1 MKDSLKKLLKILS
14 VVIIVAAVGIT
25 IFGSSFKNGL
35 SDTPANNSKVSSES
49 ISSSDKPA
57 DTSGLSDAKVS
68 IIAVGDDLLHL
79 SLIESMGK
87 DAEGHYDFHQIFTGV
102 KTDVESAD
110 LAIINQETILG
121 GEELGLSGYPCF
133 NSPWSA
139 GDALVDTG
147 FDVVLGASN
156 HALDKGKQG
165 VLNTVNFWK
174 TKHPEITLLGLNDSE
189 EMQNKINIVEKNG
202 IKFAMLNYTYGTNGI
217 PMPKDTPYA
226 VNMLD
231 NKEKVLS
238 DIKRAKE
245 SADVVIVFPHWGAEY
260 TYSPNAYQDGWT
272 ETFYDNGVDIVI
284 GGHTHSIQP
293 LEMYSKDGGRKMPV
307 FYSLG
312 NFVSGQKE
320 WQTMLG
326 SMAKLTVERKNGQI
340 EITSA
345 SAVPVVTHYEIYWHR
360 DPSLKTYKLCDYTDE
375 LASRHYLKVSKKQLE
390 TLAKEVYGE
399 YLEY

>member
-1 MKDSLKKLLKILS
+1 MKNYLKKLPKLLL
-14 VVIIVAAVGIT
+14 VIFLVSTVGFI
-25 IFGSSFKNGL
+25 IFGKSFKAVLQDSPAENSPSVPASGRSDESDEADGL
-35 SDTPANNSKVSSES
+35 P
-49 ISSSDKPA
+49 
-57 DTSGLSDAKVS
+57 DAKVS
-68 IIAVGDDLLHL
+68 IIAIGDDLLHL
-79 SLIESMGK
+79 SLIESMAK
-87 DAEGHYDFHQIFTGV
+87 DADGHYDFHQIFSEV
-102 KTDVESAD
+102 KDDIEKAD
-110 LAIINQETILG
+110 IAVVNQETILG

-133 NSPWSA
+133 NSPQSA

-217 PMPKDTPYA
+217 PMPKDMPYA

-231 NKEKVLS
+231 DKEKVLS

-245 SADVVIVFPHWGAEY
+245 IADVVIVFPHWGTEY
-260 TYSPNAYQDGWT
+260 TYSSNAYQDEWT
-272 ETFYDNGVDIVI
+272 ETFYENGVDIVI

-293 LEMYSKDGGRKMPV
+293 LEWYSKDGGRKMPV
-307 FYSLG
+307 YYSLG

-340 EITSA
+340 EVTAA

-360 DPSLKTYKLCDYTDE
+360 DPSIKTYKLCDYTDE
-375 LASRHYLKVSKKQLE
+375 LAGRHYLRVSKKSLE
-390 TLAKEVYGE
+390 SLAKEVYGE

>member
-1 MKDSLKKLLKILS
+1 MKNNLKKLPKLLS
-14 VVIIVAAVGIT
+14 VIILVAAVGLT
-25 IFGSSFKNGL
+25 IFGSSFKAGIKD
-35 SDTPANNSKVSSES
+35 SPVNNSQSGSASTEPASETETDELPDTKVN
-49 ISSSDKPA
+49 
-57 DTSGLSDAKVS
+57 

-79 SLIESMGK
+79 SLIESIAK
-87 DAEGHYDFHQIFTGV
+87 DADGHYDFHQIFSGV
-102 KTDVESAD
+102 KEDIEQAD
-110 LAIINQETILG
+110 LAVINQETILG

-165 VLNTVNFWK
+165 VLNTVNYWR

-217 PMPKDTPYA
+217 PMPKDMPYA

-231 NKEKVLS
+231 DKEKVLS
-238 DIKRAKE
+238 DIKKAKE
-245 SADVVIVFPHWGAEY
+245 IADVVIVFPHWGAEY
-260 TYSPNAYQDGWT
+260 TYSPNAYQDEWT
-272 ETFYDNGVDIVI
+272 EIFYDNGADIVI

-293 LEMYSKDGGRKMPV
+293 FEWYCKDGGRKMPV

-340 EITSA
+340 EITQA

-375 LASRHYLKVSKKQLE
+375 LASRHYLKVSKKSLE
-390 TLAKEVYGE
+390 NLAKEVYGE

>member
-1 MKDSLKKLLKILS
+1 MKNYLKKLPKLLL
-14 VVIIVAAVGIT
+14 VIFLVATVGFI
-25 IFGSSFKNGL
+25 IFGKSFKAVLQDSPAENSPSGPASDRSDESDEADGL
-35 SDTPANNSKVSSES
+35 P
-49 ISSSDKPA
+49 
-57 DTSGLSDAKVS
+57 DAKVS
-68 IIAVGDDLLHL
+68 IIAIGDDLLHL
-79 SLIESMGK
+79 SLIESMAK
-87 DAEGHYDFHQIFTGV
+87 DAGGHYDFHQIFSEV
-102 KTDVESAD
+102 KEDIEKAD
-110 LAIINQETILG
+110 IAVINQETILG

-133 NSPWSA
+133 NSPQSA

-217 PMPKDTPYA
+217 PMPKDMPYA

-231 NKEKVLS
+231 DKEKVLS

-245 SADVVIVFPHWGAEY
+245 IADAVIVFPHWGTEY
-260 TYSPNAYQDGWT
+260 TYSSDAYQDEWT
-272 ETFYDNGVDIVI
+272 EFFYDNGVDIVI

-293 LEMYSKDGGRKMPV
+293 LEWYSKDGGRKMPV
-307 FYSLG
+307 YYSLG

-340 EITSA
+340 EVTAA

-360 DPSLKTYKLCDYTDE
+360 DPSIKTYKLCDYTDE
-375 LASRHYLKVSKKQLE
+375 LAGRHYLRVSKKSLE
-390 TLAKEVYGE
+390 SLAKEVYGE